1 MKGHGSKFERKKEP
15 AIAALMTQRN
25 QEEAARAAGI
35 SVKTLQRWLRLPEFL
50 EEYRRARREA
60 VEQAYSRAQ
69 QNSSTAVS
77 VLLKPMA
84 DPETPASVRVRA
96 ALSIVTISRD
106 GLDLDLETRISE
118 LERLAMKHGEHP

>member
-77 VLLKPMA
+77 VLLKLMA